1 MIMILNC
8 KFFSG
13 IDVETGDD
21 VSCFVVD
28 VDMNNW
34 LFVGKLMSD
43 AESEKRK
50 VIKKVWQYH
59 LYGK

>member
-8 KFFSG
+8 KLFSG

-28 VDMNNW
+28 VDMNKW

-50 VIKKVWQYH
+50 VIKKVCQYH